1 MREDLH
7 RQLKLI
13 SVVEGKQIQ
22 DLIEEAISEYLA
34 KRKITEKKSSEG
46 EWTVRYRLID
56 PDDISTA
63 EDDEKP

>member
-13 SVVEGKQIQ
+13 SAVEGKQIQ

-46 EWTVRYRLID
+46 EWTVHYRFLE
-56 PDDISTA
+56 PEDISAA
-63 EDDEKP
+63 EDEEP

>member
-22 DLIEEAISEYLA
+22 DLIEEAITEYLA
-34 KRKITEKKSSEG
+34 KRKVTERKSKEG
-46 EWTVRYRLID
+46 EWTVRYRLVD
-56 PDDISTA
+56 PDDVPNT
-63 EDDEKP
+63 EDERQ